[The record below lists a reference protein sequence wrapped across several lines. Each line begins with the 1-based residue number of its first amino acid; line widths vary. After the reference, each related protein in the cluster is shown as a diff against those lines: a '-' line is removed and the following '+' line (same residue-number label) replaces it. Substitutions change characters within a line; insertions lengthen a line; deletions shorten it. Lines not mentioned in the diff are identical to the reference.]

1 MKNKIIVLF
10 LGLALAMM
18 PVLAS
23 AQVTGEFIGCA
34 GIPLGTLEG
43 ILCKVGDILNLI
55 VPILIALAVVI
66 FIWGVI
72 TYVVGGDEEA
82 KKKGR
87 QRMIWGIIGIAVIVA
102 LWGLVRVLTN
112 TFGVG
117 NIENINFP
125 TTPY

>member
-1 MKNKIIVLF
+1 MKNKLIVLF

-66 FIWGVI
+66 FIWG
-72 TYVVGGDEEA
+72 GSQEEGKTA
-82 KKKGR
+82 ND
-87 QRMIWGIIGIAVIVA
+87 
-102 LWGLVRVLTN
+102 L
-112 TFGVG
+112 G
-117 NIENINFP
+117 NYRHRGYCRSLGTGPSFD
-125 TTPY
+125 

>member
-1 MKNKIIVLF
+1 MRNKLIVLSGIA
-10 LGLALAMM
+10 LGATPLLALAQ
-18 PVLAS
+18 P
-23 AQVTGEFIGCA
+23 TGRTIGCA
-34 GIPLGTLEG
+34 GIALGTLEG
-43 ILCKVGDILNLI
+43 ILCKVGDILNIL

-87 QRMIWGIIGIAVIVA
+87 QRMIWGIVGIAVIVA
-102 LWGLVRVLTN
+102 LWGLVRVLTR

-117 NIENINFP
+117 NVENINFP